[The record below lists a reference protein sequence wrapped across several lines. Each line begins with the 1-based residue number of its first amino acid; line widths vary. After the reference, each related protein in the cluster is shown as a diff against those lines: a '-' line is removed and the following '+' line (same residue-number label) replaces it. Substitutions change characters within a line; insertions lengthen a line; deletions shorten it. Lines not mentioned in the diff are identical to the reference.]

1 MRCWPPRCPKFWERC
16 RWRTTCAPRCW
27 TRDGE
32 LGALL
37 ALVEA
42 LEISD
47 LVCIERALE
56 RVPGLDHGRVIG
68 LQVEAMRWADS
79 IGEPE

>member
-1 MRCWPPRCPKFWERC
+1 MLER
-16 RWRTTCAPRCW
+16 
-27 TRDGE
+27 DNE

-37 ALVEA
+37 TLVEA
-42 LEISD
+42 LEISEFN
-47 LVCIERALE
+47 LIERALE
-56 RVPGLDHGRVIG
+56 HVPGLDHGRVIG